1 MGVQCTYQY
10 ISYPIMA
17 CNSAMLLLTN
27 NLMWFSIFCVSWMRE
42 SYLKKRRNQTKVLGK
57 VNLLAH
63 KIIWRYRV
71 ARTNRTFLLQIQI
84 YWNVFSGFLK
94 KDLPKSM
101 KLKLKGG
108 GIVDPD
114 SGLDHKAH
122 VLKVRLEFS
131 PQFIWPSVQSNYI
144 NLK

>member
-17 CNSAMLLLTN
+17 CKLLTLLLTN
-27 NLMWFSIFCVSWMRE
+27 NLMWFYIFCVSCMRE

-63 KIIWRYRV
+63 TIIWRRYRV
-71 ARTNRTFLLQIQI
+71 ALTNRTFLLQIQI

-131 PQFIWPSVQSNYI
+131 PQFMWPSVQSN
-144 NLK
+144 NSK